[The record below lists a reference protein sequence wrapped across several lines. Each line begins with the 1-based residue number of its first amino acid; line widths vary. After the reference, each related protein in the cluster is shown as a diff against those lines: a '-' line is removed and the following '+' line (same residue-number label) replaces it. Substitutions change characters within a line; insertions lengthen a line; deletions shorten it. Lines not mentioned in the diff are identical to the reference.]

1 MNGFQFAEDN
11 PEFKESVQVAVDN
24 MIGAGMEPEEITVE
38 GISNNR
44 MAEIKTDWYK
54 CLTCDDV
61 DQIKT
66 HVRHLYQSC
75 DDVAQFKTH
84 VRASDY
90 GVEHLDAAM
99 NAEFERV
106 LSVELEY
113 QITTACVERQVR
125 ERGGL

>member
-66 HVRHLYQSC
+66 HVR
-75 DDVAQFKTH
+75 
-84 VRASDY
+84 ASDY

-113 QITTACVERQVR
+113 QITKACVERQVR